1 MADNWKQKPF
11 CIPTFKEFVPH
22 RVRFCTLIIFAC
34 CFQLS
39 GGVYLAGLNQMMGG
53 KTLMQEDI
61 MMAAYTSFIGLTITF
76 PLLFR
81 VKFRFKSRN
90 IIMTAATIIAVANI
104 IIMTSNN
111 LFVIVVASF
120 VVGMCRLFGTFECMS
135 TLQGKLA
142 PNHDQTI
149 FFCVLFCIILS
160 AIQLSGLATTYID
173 FYYNWE
179 YMHLFVTFIMLA
191 VALAAFVMMKNIRL
205 TDKLPLY
212 GIDFT
217 GFVLWSVFLL
227 STSYTLLYGKH
238 YEWFGSVNIRVGAV
252 TSIVSFLLA
261 LRQMLTAEQPYFNPD
276 IFKYRKMRIGLLL
289 TMCMILLLATPSTV
303 EGALTG
309 AILHYQNI
317 SAISLNFIVLI
328 GGITGSLVAFYTLV
342 VRRMFYKWI
351 IFGGFACLVAYQ
363 GILYFLIDRHTSLEM
378 LYLPCFLRGVG
389 YTMLYVTLTLY
400 SIKDIPFKYFLQPV
414 GILGFVRTGIGTV
427 AAAALVSNMINF
439 LTKEN
444 YTNLCAGADALNSIA
459 AGMEDGALYGE
470 VMQQA
475 LMVSL
480 KQILGWFTMG
490 GIAILLIIP
499 GLRYIKPVM
508 RSMPSMRSYRKIVQ
522 KIYGL
527 KKIDTADSGF
537 HM

>member
-11 CIPTFKEFVPH
+11 CIPTFKGFVPH

-53 KTLMQEDI
+53 KTLIQEDI
-61 MMAAYTSFIGLTITF
+61 MMAAYASFIGLTITF

-90 IIMTAATIIAVANI
+90 IIMTAATTIAVANI

-111 LFVIVVASF
+111 LLVIIAASF

-179 YMHLFVTFIMLA
+179 HMHLFVTFIMLG

-217 GFVLWSVFLL
+217 GFILWSVFLL
-227 STSYTLLYGKH
+227 STSYTLLYGKYH
-238 YEWFGSVNIRVGAV
+238 EWFYCVNIRVGAV
-252 TSIVSFLLA
+252 ISIVSFLLA
-261 LRQMLTAEQPYFNPD
+261 LRQMFTAEQPYFSPD
-276 IFKYRKMRIGLLL
+276 ILSYKKMRIGLLL
-289 TMCMILLLATPSTV
+289 TMCMIMLLATPTVVEST
-303 EGALTG
+303 LTG
-309 AILHYQNI
+309 GILHYHNI

-328 GGITGSLVAFYTLV
+328 GGITGSLIAFYTLI

-351 IFGGFACLVAYQ
+351 IFWGFACLVAYQ

-378 LYLPCFLRGVG
+378 LYIPCFLRGVG

-427 AAAALVSNMINF
+427 AVAALVSNLMHF
-439 LTKEN
+439 LTKES
-444 YTNLCAGADALNSIA
+444 YTNLCAGADALNNIA
-459 AGMEDGALYGE
+459 TGMSHGAIYGE
-470 VMQQA
+470 IMQQA

-480 KQILGWFTMG
+480 KQILGWFTIG

-508 RSMPSMRSYRKIVQ
+508 RNMPSMRSYRKIVQ
-522 KIYGL
+522 KIYKV
-527 KKIDTADSGF
+527 KKIYTADGI
-537 HM
+537 